1 MTARSCGTT
10 NFNPRAPCGA
20 RLRFGYGGLS
30 HGRISIHAPR
40 AGRDAMQP
48 PHRSCGRYFNPRA
61 PCGARLIDLTIKA
74 TPSQFQST
82 RPVRGATRTAGQGD
96 RRLHHFNPRAP
107 CGARLTRRLKGSIPP
122 IFQSTRPV
130 RGATTCG
137 RARGGCNRY
146 FNPRAPCGARLD
158 LAVRGR
164 PLHPF
169 QSTRPVRGA
178 TPTLRGGWS
187 RMDISIHAP
196 RAGRDLRSATCQAES
211 LYFNPR
217 APCGARPIRR
227 LKGSTPPIFQST
239 RPVRGATLKAGKI
252 TPAQKISIHAPRA
265 GRDEHDERRRAG
277 RDYFNPRAPCGAR
290 PYTLKTTAPSMTFQ
304 STRPV
309 RGATLLYQ
317 RERRRGR
324 IFQSTRPVRGATGR
338 GADRDDHLRISIHA
352 PRAGRDSKSIQNY
365 FTHFCD
371 KRQFLDNFTQ
381 NAAF

>member
-1 MTARSCGTT
+1 MVEDG
-10 NFNPRAPCGA
+10 
-20 RLRFGYGGLS
+20 
-30 HGRISIHAPR
+30 
-40 AGRDAMQP
+40 
-48 PHRSCGRYFNPRA
+48 
-61 PCGARLIDLTIKA
+61 
-74 TPSQFQST
+74 
-82 RPVRGATRTAGQGD
+82 
-96 RRLHHFNPRAP
+96 
-107 CGARLTRRLKGSIPP
+107 
-122 IFQSTRPV
+122 
-130 RGATTCG
+130 
-137 RARGGCNRY
+137 
-146 FNPRAPCGARLD
+146 
-158 LAVRGR
+158 
-164 PLHPF
+164 
-169 QSTRPVRGA
+169 
-178 TPTLRGGWS
+178 
-187 RMDISIHAP
+187 
-196 RAGRDLRSATCQAES
+196 
-211 LYFNPR
+211 YFNPR

-352 PRAGRDSKSIQNY
+352 PRAGRDAGAAYHRRAGGISIHAPRAGRDHCWRWRRKQKS
-365 FTHFCD
+365 HFNPRAPCGARPSGRRRKLTKQGISIHAPRAGRDVVAHGLEQGRGISIHAPRAGRDVAASVTLPEVKIFQSTRPVRGATRMVCALYSPVSFQSTRPVRGATCVPGPRSGSQARISIHAPRAGRDLAEENKRQD
-371 KRQFLDNFTQ
+371 KRIISIHAPRAGRDPWRSRWR
-381 NAAF
+381 